1 MNLPQSHPSDRR
13 KSDRQPFRTSATLGL
28 PDGRAIPARTLD
40 IGMGGAG
47 VVCDLN
53 IPVGTLIV
61 TVMRVPARPTGS
73 AVFEA
78 SALVASCTLA
88 GSEGGFRLGLE
99 FNTLS
104 SSATS
109 ALAGILT

>member
-1 MNLPQSHPSDRR
+1 M
-13 KSDRQPFRTSATLGL
+13 GL
-28 PDGRAIPARTLD
+28 PDGRAIPARCLD
-40 IGMGGAG
+40 IGLGGAG

-61 TVMRVPARPTGS
+61 AVMRVPARPSGS

-78 SALVASCTLA
+78 SASVASCTLA
-88 GSEGGFRLGLE
+88 GSEGGFRLGLQ

-104 SSATS
+104 PAATS
-109 ALAGILT
+109 ALRGVLT